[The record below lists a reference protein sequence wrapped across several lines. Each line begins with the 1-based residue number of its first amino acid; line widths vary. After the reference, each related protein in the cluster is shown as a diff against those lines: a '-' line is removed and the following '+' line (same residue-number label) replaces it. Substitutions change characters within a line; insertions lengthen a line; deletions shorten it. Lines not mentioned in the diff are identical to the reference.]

1 MTSLEVSFALTRT
14 SFFLMFLSRQPFSAK
29 SAHVSKRQIASVVA
43 DGVHPL
49 VHLFDLDMEEEEE
62 DGDESQVGPR
72 VVGGVA

>member
-1 MTSLEVSFALTRT
+1 MSEQRKL
-14 SFFLMFLSRQPFSAK
+14 PFSAK